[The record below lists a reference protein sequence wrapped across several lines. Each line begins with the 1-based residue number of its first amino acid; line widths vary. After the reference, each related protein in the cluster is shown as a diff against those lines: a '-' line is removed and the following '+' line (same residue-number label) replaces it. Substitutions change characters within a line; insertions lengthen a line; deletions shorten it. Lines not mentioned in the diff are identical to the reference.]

1 MQQTGSSGGR
11 TPSDDRVLPALLLK
25 IAQGDRAAL
34 AEFYD
39 RTGPLVFGL
48 ALGITG
54 DRARAEEAVL
64 DVYTIIWKEAAAYD
78 PALPPLRW
86 LVATARERA
95 LLGVR
100 RPGPAE
106 GAQAGRPGVPWLKP
120 GGETPATAAPAEQ
133 ERARAALS
141 ALPEAQREVLIQA
154 YGGASSCD
162 EIATRLGKPLGAV
175 KTLLRLGMNR
185 MAETAGEGRA

>member
-54 DRARAEEAVL
+54 DRACAEEAVL
-64 DVYTIIWKEAAAYD
+64 DVYTIIWKEPAAYD
-78 PALPPLRW
+78 PALLPLRW
-86 LVATARERA
+86 LAATARERA

-100 RPGPAE
+100 RPDGGGRA
-106 GAQAGRPGVPWLKP
+106 AGRPGVPWLKP

-133 ERARAALS
+133 ERARAAHA
-141 ALPEAQREVLIQA
+141 ALPEAQREVLVQA

-185 MAETAGEGRA
+185 MAETAGEGQA

>member
-1 MQQTGSSGGR
+1 MQQTVSSGGS
-11 TPSDDRVLPALLLK
+11 PSSEDRAVPALLLK
-25 IAQGDRAAL
+25 IGQGDRAAL

-64 DVYTIIWKEAAAYD
+64 DVYTLIWKGAAAYD
-78 PALPPLRW
+78 PTTPPLQW

-95 LLGVR
+95 LLAPR
-100 RPGPAE
+100 RPGPAA
-106 GAQAGRPGVPWLKP
+106 GAPGRRPGAPWLRP

-141 ALPEAQREVLIQA
+141 ALPEAQRQVLVRA
-154 YGGASSCD
+154 YGGASSCE
-162 EIATRLGKPLGAV
+162 EIAARLGKPLGAV

-185 MAETAGEGRA
+185 MAETAGGDEA

>member
-1 MQQTGSSGGR
+1 MQQTVSSGGSP
-11 TPSDDRVLPALLLK
+11 PSADRAVPALLLK
-25 IAQGDRAAL
+25 IGQGDRTAL

-64 DVYTIIWKEAAAYD
+64 DVYTLIWKGAAAYD
-78 PALPPLRW
+78 PTTPPLQW

-95 LLGVR
+95 LLAPR
-100 RPGPAE
+100 RPGPAA
-106 GAQAGRPGVPWLKP
+106 GAPWLRP

-141 ALPEAQREVLIQA
+141 ALPEAQRQVLVRA
-154 YGGASSCD
+154 YGGASSCE
-162 EIATRLGKPLGAV
+162 EIAARLGKPLGAV

-185 MAETAGEGRA
+185 MAETAGGDEA